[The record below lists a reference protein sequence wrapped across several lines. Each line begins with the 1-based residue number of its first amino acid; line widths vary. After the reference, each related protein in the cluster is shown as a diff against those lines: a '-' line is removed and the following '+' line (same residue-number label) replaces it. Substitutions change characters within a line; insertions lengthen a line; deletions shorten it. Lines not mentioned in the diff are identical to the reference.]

1 MEHLIANSGI
11 QFIETSMEFNPTEP
25 LNIGGKTLKYSFFE
39 IYNPTTGNMLLDLA
53 YFNSTDTAGKYIPL
67 NEIRQ
72 QEAYEKLPDGR
83 EDLDPMGMLKLNPYA
98 NPTQFSQYDD
108 GSKEIISINSLN
120 SYRLPDPN
128 NRGNRLLAFDMLLNH
143 WLPMP
148 MFEKD
153 MTGITVDY
161 PYAWCRV
168 RIEDLGETKKGLHKF
183 RLIWAFDTQLG
194 EDDLQNLR
202 PFFFEFDSPTK
213 NYTLC
218 NRVDE
223 LLGFMSTS
231 EKFHAFSDH
240 IRSLLNIPDSELS
253 NRYIA
258 FYIYLINFIRLG
270 KGAPEVALHNLQ
282 KTIPVDMVLDIG
294 NSRTCGVLFES
305 GDFTKAMMLGLRDL
319 THPDRMYV
327 KSFDMRLAFRMADLG
342 NDIVLSDDSLFRW
355 KSFLRIG
362 DEARN
367 LIYNS
372 VEDEGLTQT
381 KNNYSS
387 PKRYIWDDKS
397 SEDNWQFLNTV
408 DDPFFI
414 GIADNIY
421 VPVLSDLFDSKG
433 QFCRDGKK
441 QDFLENKNARYSR
454 SSLMTFVLIEIFQ
467 HAITQINSIAFRK
480 KHGNIDCRR
489 ILRNIILTCPTAMP
503 QAEQIKLRQFAQD
516 AYDAVA
522 ICNTFTSCRMGD
534 FSSAVEGHCEAQG
547 MPAVTILPTAESLR
561 ITDDFDDSGRR
572 MWSYDEAS
580 CCQLV
585 YLYAEIAER
594 YRGEIHRFFELKG
607 HIRPED
613 IEEGYEG
620 KSITI
625 GTVDIGAGT
634 TDVMICS
641 YRCQGEGNSR
651 LTPIPLFW
659 DSFYMAGDDILR
671 SLVQNFVI
679 EGTNFEDPSI
689 GNISSALKA
698 RVKNMTTDEMMQVK
712 KWSENIVYSE
722 KIRQLMR
729 FSDPERQRQIKR
741 SLCID
746 LIRDFFGVDSA
757 MMSFRDRRNRVDFN
771 TQISVPI
778 AQFFMEQLR
787 TKMPSRRFT
796 FDELFPENKPA
807 AYLLDYFEEHFGFR
821 FEELEWVYDA
831 QAVAKAVKDTME
843 QLLKQISV
851 VLYSHHCDIL
861 VLAGR
866 PTSLDPITELFIKYL
881 PIAPDRLIRLN
892 DYRVGNWYPFADGQG
907 YFYDH
912 KSIVAVG
919 GMVGYLAS
927 TAGFGGMVLDFERMI
942 KTMKSTAKYMGLYN
956 THSMKVNQS
965 FLTPEKGT
973 PSVNIAVFPAFIG
986 CKQFDTPIYLARPIY
1001 AIYDHANRGALKVTF
1016 SRNYQEN
1023 REAIQIEEITD
1034 SMGNNVPKSSVELV
1048 QQSLVDD
1055 GSFWLDKGE
1064 FELSL

>member
-11 QFIETSMEFNPTEP
+11 QFIETSMEFNPAEP
-25 LNIGGKTLKYSFFE
+25 LTIGGKTLKYSFFE
-39 IYNPTTGNMLLDLA
+39 FYNPSTGSMLLDLA
-53 YFNSTDTAGKYIPL
+53 YFNNTGNNGKYIPL

-72 QEAYEKLPDGR
+72 QDAFEKLPDGR
-83 EDLDPMGMLKLNPYA
+83 EDLDVMGMLKLNPYV
-98 NPTQFSQYDD
+98 NPTQFSQYED
-108 GSKEIISINSLN
+108 GSKEIISVNSLN
-120 SYRLPDPN
+120 TYRLPDPKDKS
-128 NRGNRLLAFDMLLNH
+128 NRLFAFDMLLNH

-153 MTGITVDY
+153 VTGITVDY
-161 PYAWCRV
+161 PLAWCRV
-168 RIEDLGETKKGLHKF
+168 RIEDIGEGKKGMRKY

-194 EDDLQNLR
+194 EDDSQNLR

-213 NYTLC
+213 SFELC

-231 EKFHAFSDH
+231 EDFHAFSDH
-240 IRSLLNIPDSELS
+240 IRSLLHIPDTELS

-258 FYIYLINFIRLG
+258 FYIYLINYIRLG
-270 KGAPEVALHNLQ
+270 NGAPEVVLHNLK
-282 KTIPVDMVLDIG
+282 KTIPVDMVIDIG
-294 NSRTCGVLFES
+294 NSRTCGVLFEQ

-372 VEDEGLTQT
+372 VEDEGLSQT

-397 SEDNWQFLNTV
+397 SEDSWKFLNTV

-421 VPVLSDLFDSKG
+421 IPVLSDLFDSKG
-433 QFCRDGKK
+433 HFLRDGEA
-441 QDFLENKNARYSR
+441 QDFLESKNTRYSR

-467 HAITQINSIAFRK
+467 QAITQINSIDFRK
-480 KHGNIDCRR
+480 KHGDIDCRR
-489 ILRNIILTCPTAMP
+489 VLRNIILTCPTAMP

-516 AYDAVA
+516 AYDAVS
-522 ICNTFTSCRMGD
+522 ICTSGL
-534 FSSAVEGHCEAQG
+534 
-547 MPAVTILPTAESLR
+547 PAVTILPTADSLR
-561 ITDDFDDSGRR
+561 INDDYDDSGRR

-607 HIRPED
+607 HVRPED
-613 IEEGYEG
+613 VEEGYEG

-641 YRCQGEGNSR
+641 YQCQGEGNSR
-651 LTPIPLFW
+651 LTPTPLFW

-671 SLVQNFVI
+671 NLVQNFVI
-679 EGTNFEDPSI
+679 EGTDKGLVNS
-689 GNISSALKA
+689 GNITSALKA
-698 RVKNMTTDEMMQVK
+698 RIMQMTPEEMLQVK
-712 KWSENIVYSE
+712 KWNDNIVYHQ
-722 KIRQLMR
+722 KIEQLML
-729 FSDPERQRQIKR
+729 FDDPERQRAIKR
-741 SLCID
+741 NLCID
-746 LIRDFFGVDSA
+746 LIRDFFGVDSN
-757 MMSFRDRRNRVDFN
+757 MMSFRDRRCRVDFN

-787 TKMPSRRFT
+787 TRRPTRNFT
-796 FDELFPENKPA
+796 YDELFPENKPT

-821 FEELEWVYDA
+821 FEELEWQYDA
-831 QAVAKAVKDTME
+831 NAVAKVVKDTME

-851 VLYSHHCDIL
+851 VLYSHQCDVL

-892 DYRVGNWYPFADGQG
+892 DYRVGNWFPFADGQG
-907 YFYDH
+907 YFYDN

-927 TAGFGGMVLDFERMI
+927 TAGFGGMVLDFKKMI
-942 KTMKSTAKYMGLYN
+942 KTMKSTAKFMGLYN
-956 THSMKVNQS
+956 SHSMKVPQS
-965 FLTPEKGT
+965 ILSPDKGIA
-973 PSVNIAVFPAFIG
+973 SANIAVFPAFIG

-1001 AIYDHANRGALKVTF
+1001 TIYDHANRGALTVTF

-1023 REAIQIEEITD
+1023 RETIQIEEVTD
-1034 SMGNNVPKSSVELV
+1034 SMGNDVPKSAVELV

-1064 FELSL
+1064 FDLSL